1 MAKIRRCE
9 EQNVMK
15 ELQRMKNQLE
25 QQTRMKSIKENRQKV
40 LRDNQ

>member
-1 MAKIRRCE
+1 MAKIRRYE